1 MVNNMGV
8 TEIIMLVCGI
18 AFLVLSFFVGNEN
31 SSQSSEVKDADLFS
45 AEKVEELKKDMEKS
59 LEEKADDLLED
70 TKNKLASASNETI
83 ISVDEF
89 SRQTLERINHNHE
102 EVVFMYNMLQNKEE
116 ELKKNIEEFKKTFDE
131 LEKKKE
137 EVKYEVLTV
146 SPPTASGIEI
156 ARKKSSTKS
165 TDKNNGTKAEG
176 STNPVKK
183 SAKSATRKIT
193 SKEINSSATP
203 LVIAEMQ
210 ADNGVDTGDNVEDN
224 KNGRILELYQQKKSV
239 LEISKA
245 LGLGQ
250 GEVKLVIDLYGK
262 K

>member
-1 MVNNMGV
+1 MVGMGV
-8 TEIIMLVCGI
+8 TEIIMLICGI

-31 SSQSSEVKDADLFS
+31 SSQHQETADADLFS
-45 AEKVEELKKDMEKS
+45 AEKVAEVKKHLEES

-116 ELKKNIEEFKKTFDE
+116 ELKKNIEEFKRTFDE

-137 EVKYEVLTV
+137 EVKNEVLAV
-146 SPPTASGIEI
+146 VPPTASGIEM
-156 ARKKSSTKS
+156 ARKKSSVKAADKASGEKNDGPATVRKTTKTVTKKS
-165 TDKNNGTKAEG
+165 TKDIA
-176 STNPVKK
+176 PVIP
-183 SAKSATRKIT
+183 SAI
-193 SKEINSSATP
+193 I
-203 LVIAEMQ
+203 EMQ
-210 ADNGVDTGDNVEDN
+210 KENSIDLSDANEDN
-224 KNGRILELYQQKKSV
+224 KTAKILELYQQKKSV

-262 K
+262 N

>member
-1 MVNNMGV
+1 MGV
-8 TEIIMLVCGI
+8 TEIIMLICGI
-18 AFLVLSFFVGNEN
+18 AFLVLSFFVGNETL
-31 SSQSSEVKDADLFS
+31 SQRPDNTDADLFS
-45 AEKVEELKKDMEKS
+45 ADELAEVKKSLETA

-137 EVKYEVLTV
+137 EVKNEVMSSAL
-146 SPPTASGIEI
+146 PTASGIEM
-156 ARKKSSTKS
+156 ARKRSGAKAADKVSGEAGENVTVKKASKPVTKKS
-165 TDKNNGTKAEG
+165 TRETA
-176 STNPVKK
+176 P
-183 SAKSATRKIT
+183 A
-193 SKEINSSATP
+193 
-203 LVIAEMQ
+203 VIPAAILEMQ
-210 ADNGVDTGDNVEDN
+210 KEKSIDAGEGNEDN
-224 KNGRILELYQQKKSV
+224 KTAKILELYQQKKSV

-262 K
+262 N

>member
-1 MVNNMGV
+1 MGV
-8 TEIIMLVCGI
+8 TEFIMLICGI
-18 AFLVLSFFVGNEN
+18 AFLVLSFFVGNETL
-31 SSQSSEVKDADLFS
+31 SQHPENTDADLFS
-45 AEKVEELKKDMEKS
+45 ADKLAEVKKNLEES

-70 TKNKLASASNETI
+70 TKNKLSSASNETI

-102 EVVFMYNMLQNKEE
+102 EVVFMYNMLQTKEE

-137 EVKYEVLTV
+137 EVKNEVMAVTL
-146 SPPTASGIEI
+146 PTASGIEM
-156 ARKKSSTKS
+156 ARKRSSTKATDKVSGEAGENVTVKKSSKPVTKKS
-165 TDKNNGTKAEG
+165 TRE
-176 STNPVKK
+176 
-183 SAKSATRKIT
+183 SAPAVIPSA
-193 SKEINSSATP
+193 
-203 LVIAEMQ
+203 LLEMQ
-210 ADNGVDTGDNVEDN
+210 KEKSIDSGEGIEDN
-224 KNGRILELYQQKKSV
+224 KTGKILELYQQKKSV

-262 K
+262 N